1 VAYNITMTKKSTFLK
16 TLGPISVSFIESFLK
31 RGQVI
36 FTVDQAWDV
45 YGKTR
50 QQTTDFLR
58 DLANKGV
65 IARIKPG
72 LYLILQ
78 LGQEETQ
85 LTNWPVIAQAIAMP
99 DDYYIS
105 HLGAM
110 RLHGMTTHPL
120 YDVYITITKRKKAYQ
135 VSNINYHFIYTN
147 PKYFWGMQ
155 SHWVSKQKKV
165 ILSDI
170 ERTILDGFDR
180 PELCGGV
187 KDVVRGIWAVKKNVD
202 WDKLVVYAKKFRTKA
217 AVKRLGYVLE
227 LLNLGNQILSSL
239 QHIISGANDYVLLD
253 PNEIDQGRYVRRWRV
268 RVNIKDVELTE
279 SIWA

>member
-1 VAYNITMTKKSTFLK
+1 MTKKSTFLK